1 MDDKVKTAL
10 ASLKSALAAF
20 QKEEVTRAEAM
31 EWWERARE
39 ANRRRIP
46 DASVREMLGR
56 CRQTGDV

>member
-1 MDDKVKTAL
+1 MTISTAL
-10 ASLKSALAAF
+10 LSLKSALAAF
-20 QKEEVTRAEAM
+20 PHEPVTKSEAM

-56 CRQTGDV
+56 CRQAGDV